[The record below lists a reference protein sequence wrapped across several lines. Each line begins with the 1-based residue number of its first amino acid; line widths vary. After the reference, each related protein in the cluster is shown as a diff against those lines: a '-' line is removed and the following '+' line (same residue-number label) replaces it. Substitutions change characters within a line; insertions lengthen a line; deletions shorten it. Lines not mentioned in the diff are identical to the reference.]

1 MENKKVKHRFITG
14 FTGLR
19 ALAVIGVI
27 LYHFNPQLFSGGY
40 LGVPIFLTL
49 SGYLVTDHLVGEY
62 HQTNGFD
69 YGNFWY
75 KRIKKLY
82 PTLIMM
88 LFATAAYITFFQRN
102 LLANLWQS
110 ILTNLTYTYNW
121 YEILNGQSY
130 FQNFAG
136 SESPF
141 THLWTLAVEGQF
153 YLIWPL
159 IVILVLRLF
168 NQQHVNDGKVNKKP
182 VLYIALGLSLF
193 SIIEMALLY
202 HQGVDPSRVY
212 YGTDTRMF
220 SILFGAVLAVVWPS
234 DRIMHHAGNSQKT
247 FFNVIGGIGLLVMVL
262 LVFTV
267 KSQSAFLYHGGMAIF
282 SLATV
287 LIMWSVIANIGIWN
301 RGLTNPIFN
310 WIGSRS
316 YEIYVYQLPVFVFFG
331 DKFKDMADHQLIYG
345 IIELMIILAI
355 SELSYRFIQVPFGHY
370 DYKGLIHKI
379 IWHLKKVRKSH
390 ILILIILG
398 LGIFGTIQSTLIN
411 PQQANHSKL
420 AKRIKANSQKE
431 KDHNK
436 KLAKKIKSHKTINR
450 PQGDVDEF
458 KKEGFTANQLNEAE
472 KFSGCAVGD
481 SVMLSGRDDLQKV
494 FPRLYIDA
502 AVSRQTADG
511 VTALRSIASQ
521 GLMGKN
527 VIVGLGTNGDI
538 KDEDIEQIMQITGSK
553 RHVYWI
559 NVHVPT
565 EPWQNSNNETLKKA
579 QDKYKNLTVID
590 WNDYIEQHP
599 TWVYGDA
606 THPNQEGS
614 VKYASFIAKQILKT
628 QSNN

>member
-1 MENKKVKHRFITG
+1 MENNKVKHRFITG

-49 SGYLVTDHLVGEY
+49 SGYLVTDHLIGEY
-62 HQTNGFD
+62 QQTNTFD

-110 ILTNLTYTYNW
+110 IVTNLTYTYNW

-136 SESPF
+136 SQSPF

-159 IVILVLRLF
+159 IVMLILRFF
-168 NQQHVNDGKVNKKP
+168 NKGRQKSEALNQKQ
-182 VLYIALGLSLF
+182 VLYVALGLSLF

-202 HQGVDPSRVY
+202 QHGVDPSRVY

-220 SILFGAVLAVVWPS
+220 SILLGAALAVIWPS
-234 DRIMHHAGNSQKT
+234 NRIMHHAGKEQNV
-247 FFNVIGGIGLLVMVL
+247 FFNVIGGIGLFLMAI

-267 KSQSAFLYHGGMAIF
+267 GAQSTFLYRGGMVLF

-287 LIMWSVIANIGIWN
+287 LTMWAVVANAGFWN
-301 RGLTNPIFN
+301 KRLTNPIFN

-331 DKFKDMADHQLIYG
+331 DKFKDIADHQLIYG
-345 IIELMIILAI
+345 IVELLLIGVV
-355 SELSYRFIQVPFGHY
+355 SELSYRCIQIPFGHY
-370 DYKGLIHKI
+370 DYRALFHKI
-379 IWHLKKVRKSH
+379 IAYIKKLSKLQIVLFV
-390 ILILIILG
+390 ILTFG
-398 LGIFGTIQSTLIN
+398 MFGIIQSTLIN
-411 PQQANHSKL
+411 PHQANHTQL
-420 AKRIKANSQKE
+420 AKRIKENSQKE

-436 KLAKKIKSHKTINR
+436 KLAERIKSKQAIKR
-450 PQGDVDEF
+450 SQADVTEF
-458 KKEGFTANQLNEAE
+458 EKEGLSATQLNEAE

-481 SVMLSGRDDLQKV
+481 SVMLSGRDDLQKI

-502 AVSRQTADG
+502 AVSRQTTDG
-511 VTALRSIASQ
+511 VSILQSLSNQ

-527 VIVGLGTNGDI
+527 IIIGLGTNGEI
-538 KDEDIEQIMQITGSK
+538 KDDTIKQIMQIAGSK

-565 EPWQNSNNETLKKA
+565 QPWQNTDNDTLNNA
-579 QDKYKNLTVID
+579 QKQYHNLTVID
-590 WNDYIEQHP
+590 WNDYIKDHP
-599 TWVYGDA
+599 DWLYSDS
-606 THPNQEGS
+606 THHNQTGS
-614 VKYASFIAKQILKT
+614 VKYASFIANEILKK
-628 QSNN
+628 

>member
-27 LYHFNPQLFSGGY
+27 LYHFNGQLFSGGY

-49 SGYLVTDHLVGEY
+49 SGYLVTDHLISEY
-62 HQTNGFD
+62 SQNNYFD
-69 YGNFWY
+69 YGHFWY

-82 PTLIMM
+82 PTLIVM
-88 LFATAAYITFFQRN
+88 LIITAAYITLFQRN

-110 ILTNLTYTYNW
+110 VITNLTYTYNW

-159 IVILVLRLF
+159 IVMLILRLSNRNRITDEPLHKRNVF
-168 NQQHVNDGKVNKKP
+168 YVAII
-182 VLYIALGLSLF
+182 L
-193 SIIEMALLY
+193 SIISVLEMAALY
-202 HQGVDPSRVY
+202 HHGVDPSRVY

-220 SILFGAVLAVVWPS
+220 SILFGSALAVVWPS
-234 DRIMHHAGNSQKT
+234 DRIMHNAGKNQST
-247 FFNVIGGIGLLVMVL
+247 FFNVLGSIGLAIMAI

-267 KSQSAFLYHGGMAIF
+267 GSQSEFLYRGGMMIF

-287 LIMWSVIANIGIWN
+287 LIMWAVLANAGRWN
-301 RGLTNPIFN
+301 KLLTNPVFN

-331 DKFKDMADHQLIYG
+331 DKFKDIADHQISYGFFELLLIVG
-345 IIELMIILAI
+345 I
-355 SELSYRFIQVPFGHY
+355 SELSYRFIQIPFGRY
-370 DYKGLIHKI
+370 DYKETFDKV
-379 IWHLKKVRKSH
+379 WFHLKKMKKIEVVLLLS
-390 ILILIILG
+390 LV
-398 LGIFGTIQSTLIN
+398 LGIFGIVQSTLVN
-411 PQQANHSKL
+411 PHQANHTQL
-420 AKRIKANSQKE
+420 ATRIKNNSKKE
-431 KDHNK
+431 EAHNK
-436 KLAKKIKSHKTINR
+436 KLAKKIKSNQKIDR
-450 PQGDVDEF
+450 PKADVEEF
-458 KKEGFTANQLNEAE
+458 EKEGLTANQLNEAS

-481 SVMLSGRDDLQKV
+481 SVMLSGRDELQKI

-502 AVSRQTADG
+502 AVSRQSA
-511 VTALRSIASQ
+511 VAVSVLQNLKSK
-521 GLMGKN
+521 GLMGN
-527 VIVGLGTNGDI
+527 NIIIGLGTNGDI
-538 KDEDIEQIMQITGSK
+538 TDDTLQQIMKIAGPK

-565 EPWQNSNNETLKKA
+565 QPWQNADNDMLNNAKG
-579 QDKYKNLTVID
+579 KYHNLTIID
-590 WNDYIEQHP
+590 WNDYIKDHP
-599 TWVYGDA
+599 EWLYDDQ
-606 THPNQEGS
+606 THPNPNGA
-614 VKYASFIAKQILKT
+614 VKYASFIAKNILPK
-628 QSNN
+628 

>member
-49 SGYLVTDHLVGEY
+49 SGYLVTDHLASEY
-62 HQTNGFD
+62 RLTNTFD

-75 KRIKKLY
+75 KRVKKLY
-82 PTLIMM
+82 PTLIVM

-110 ILTNLTYTYNW
+110 VVTNLTYTYNW

-136 SESPF
+136 SQSPF

-159 IVILVLRLF
+159 VAFFLLRFF
-168 NQQHVNDGKVNKKP
+168 NRKRSVSAKLQSKP
-182 VLYIALGLSLF
+182 LLYAALGLAFLSMV
-193 SIIEMALLY
+193 EMALLY
-202 HQGVDPSRVY
+202 RHGVDPSRVY

-220 SILFGAVLAVVWPS
+220 SILFGAVLAVIWPS
-234 DRIMHHAGNSQKT
+234 DRLMHKVGKEQNV
-247 FFNVIGGIGLLVMVL
+247 FFNVIGGLGLLIMTG

-267 KSQSAFLYHGGMAIF
+267 GAQSGFLYHGGMALF
-282 SLATV
+282 SFATV
-287 LIMWSVIANIGIWN
+287 LIMWAVLANAGKWN
-301 RGLTNPIFN
+301 KWLTNPVFN

-331 DKFKDMADHQLIYG
+331 DKFKDIADHQVVYG
-345 IIELMIILAI
+345 IIELLLIGVI
-355 SELSYRFIQVPFGHY
+355 SELSYRFIQIPFGHY
-370 DYKGLIHKI
+370 DYRALFNQIMGQ
-379 IWHLKKVRKSH
+379 LKKVSKLQMALLV
-390 ILILIILG
+390 ILI
-398 LGIFGTIQSTLIN
+398 FGVVGVIQSTLVN
-411 PQQANHSKL
+411 PHQANHTQL
-420 AKRIKANSQKE
+420 AKRIQNNSKQE
-431 KDHNK
+431 KQQNQ
-436 KLAKKIKSHKTINR
+436 KLAKKIKSKQAIKRSKT
-450 PQGDVDEF
+450 DVAEF
-458 KKEGFTANQLNEAE
+458 EKEGLNTTQLNEAE
-472 KFSGCAVGD
+472 KFSGCAIGD
-481 SVMLSGRDDLQKV
+481 SVMLSGRDDLQKI

-511 VTALRSIASQ
+511 VTSLQSLADQ

-527 VIVGLGTNGDI
+527 IIIGLGTNGEI
-538 KDEDIEQIMQITGSK
+538 KDETIQQIMKIAGSK

-565 EPWQNSNNETLKKA
+565 QPWQNSDNETLSNA
-579 QDKYKNLTVID
+579 QKQYPNLTVLD
-590 WNDYIEQHP
+590 WNDYIKDHP
-599 TWVYGDA
+599 DWLYSDA

-614 VKYASFIAKQILKT
+614 VKYASFIAKAILKK
-628 QSNN
+628 